1 MDRLPFYVK
10 YTGAFRDLK
19 GRGYKFWKAFASN
32 YRVYTKRFNG
42 QEYGQWTN
50 IWQHHGGYL
59 EVDNFMEF
67 TWLIVGAVARGEHKH
82 WVYADS
88 IFRDGGKLDSL
99 TFYVNMKDFTMLVD
113 DANFPYEQ
121 TPDYHLRH
129 RKEGITKEELD
140 AMYEE
145 YYDTWRQISLKSYI
159 IQEIE
164 DLLADGLIAV
174 VPDERKY

>member
-1 MDRLPFYVK
+1 MDRLPSYVK
-10 YTGAFRDLK
+10 FKGAFRDLK
-19 GRGYKFWKAFASN
+19 ARGYRFWKAYARN

-67 TWLIVGAVARGEHKH
+67 TYLLVEAVARGEHKT
-82 WVYADS
+82 WEYADS
-88 IFRDGGKLDSL
+88 VFRADGKLDTL
-99 TFYVNMKDFTMLVD
+99 HFFVNMQDGVMLVAD
-113 DANFPYEQ
+113 EKFPYAQ
-121 TPDYHLRH
+121 RPNYHLMH
-129 RKEGITKEELD
+129 RADGISDEQLD
-140 AMYEE
+140 TMYKE
-145 YYDTWRQISLKSYI
+145 YYDTWREITLKSYI

-174 VPDERKY
+174 VPDEREY

>member
-19 GRGYKFWKAFASN
+19 ARGYRFWKAYASN
-32 YRVYTKRFNG
+32 YRVYTKRFNS
-42 QEYGQWTN
+42 QEFGQWVN

-82 WVYADS
+82 WVYNDS

-113 DANFPYEQ
+113 DANFPYAKR
-121 TPDYHLRH
+121 PDYFKHHSQDLPDA
-129 RKEGITKEELD
+129 ELE
-140 AMYEE
+140 ALYSE
-145 YYDTWRQISLKSYI
+145 YNDTWREITLKSYI

-174 VPDERKY
+174 LPDERKY